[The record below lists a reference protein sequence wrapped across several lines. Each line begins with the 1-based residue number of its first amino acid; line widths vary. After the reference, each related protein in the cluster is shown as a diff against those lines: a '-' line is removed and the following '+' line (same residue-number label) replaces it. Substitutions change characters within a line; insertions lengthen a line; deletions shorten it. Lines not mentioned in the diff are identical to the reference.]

1 MEIENKISDLNNFYS
16 DIIVTAVEGG
26 IGYWSR
32 CSDYDHGYK
41 WNEDCESRHQP
52 ASVTVHELDDER
64 ADTYKAGV
72 KVTTKEI
79 AKAMRRIADFEQQIE
94 YAGEEWRGRMAGAL
108 REKDAYDIDAADAD
122 AIMQIAVLGSIT
134 YG

>member
-1 MEIENKISDLNNFYS
+1 MGKKLSKLDNFYS
-16 DIIVTAVEGG
+16 DVIVTAVEGG

-52 ASVTVHELDDER
+52 ASVTVHELVDEQ
-64 ADTYKAGV
+64 ANTYKAGV
-72 KVTTKEI
+72 KITTKEI
-79 AKAMRRIADFEQQIE
+79 ASAMQRIADFGQQIE
-94 YAGEEWRGRMAGAL
+94 YAGDEWRGRMAGAL
-108 REKDAYDIDAADAD
+108 REKDAYDIDAGDAD
-122 AIMQIAVLGSIT
+122 VIMQIAVLGCIT

>member
-1 MEIENKISDLNNFYS
+1 MGKKLSKLDNFYS
-16 DIIVTAVEGG
+16 DVIVTAVEGG

-52 ASVTVHELDDER
+52 ASVTVHELVDEQ
-64 ADTYKAGV
+64 ANTYKAGV

-79 AKAMRRIADFEQQIE
+79 ANAMQRIADFGQQIE
-94 YAGEEWRGRMAGAL
+94 YAGDEWRGRMAGAL
-108 REKDAYDIDAADAD
+108 REKDAYDIDAGDAD
-122 AIMQIAVLGSIT
+122 VIMQIAVLGGIV